1 MEQMGIP
8 FWIWPIA
15 VSPIIGSFL
24 GAVIKRVEQPH
35 AIVLGRSSCESCH
48 APLGPLDLVPIV
60 SWLALRGRC
69 RRCGKP
75 IGLFY
80 PAIEL
85 AAVFVAVWVVSVMD
99 GELVWA
105 SCILGW
111 TLLALAVIDYKHFLL
126 PDFLTLPLIPFGLFV
141 IWLSEPSVLPHYLAG
156 AVAGF
161 VFIVLLR
168 VIYRRVRGREGM
180 GLGDAKLLAAAGAF
194 VAWEGLPSV
203 ILISSLA
210 ALVAALFRGLRSGGL
225 SLTDRMPFG
234 TFLCFGTWL
243 VWLYGP
249 LTVAT

>member
-1 MEQMGIP
+1 MNIP
-8 FWIWPIA
+8 YWIWPIA
-15 VSPIIGSFL
+15 VSPFIGSFL
-24 GAVIKRVEQPH
+24 GAIVKRIEQPH
-35 AIVLGRSSCESCH
+35 SIVLGRSSCESCH
-48 APLGPLDLVPIV
+48 ATLGPLDLVPIV

-69 RRCGKP
+69 RRCGAT

-80 PAIEL
+80 PLIEL
-85 AAVFVAVWVVSVMD
+85 AAVFIAIWVVSVMD

-111 TLLALAVIDYKHFLL
+111 TLLALAVIDWKHFLL

-161 VFIVLLR
+161 VLMVLLR
-168 VIYRRVRGREGM
+168 ALYRRLRGREGM

-203 ILISSLA
+203 ILISSFA
-210 ALVAALFRGLRSGGL
+210 ALVAALIQSVRKGGL
-225 SLTDRMPFG
+225 SLTDPMPFG
-234 TFLCFGTWL
+234 TFLCFGTWI

-249 LTVAT
+249 LTFG